1 MATMNGSSSKSTQ
14 GIASHSRS
22 EENVNQKM
30 ATEPPGILRDREKE
44 REREREPMTA
54 PRKMNTDIPSILPHE
69 RVFPIQIGSELFRL
83 SGASISSDAED
94 NGGDSNSIRTLY
106 IDRDPITFKD
116 ISLHLQGYHVA
127 PRDGSHFVKLFAD
140 AQFYSLPRLISQLY
154 EESIF
159 ISIGY
164 RDFQIPRELF
174 SDPGNSPNYFSLGFA
189 VFFSSPT
196 EVFPGLSREGL
207 LRPPSIMPPSVPN
220 RSADTFAELLH
231 LLRGYPLHIKSEDH
245 RAELLRDCKYFHLKG
260 LEQKLIRHTITF
272 NLSRK
277 RSEITLR
284 LEDVRQS
291 GISVSDPPSPPP
303 PEPAINAGT
312 NHSTPPIYSTLSMTR
327 WVNYARPFV
336 DSQSYELI
344 LEIGDEC
351 TRLHLSSMRCEF
363 FGDGKAR
370 ISRLFEVIATKLN
383 LPTSQPL
390 GLLMKKGGASS
401 QPASPGNTPISED
414 WVRCVLSEDTYV
426 RLDGREWRGHGNL
439 IEREGDS
446 GGSNASSVIGID
458 EGFGEPSRKRRRMDG
473 GVVGGLG
480 LGGGMVG
487 MDVGEEKESSSW
499 VVKTGQWRLKVQGSR
514 NGGNG
519 KGGVEC
525 VLVAV
530 RLDAVS
536 GEFGRNAQRGFLGP

>member
-1 MATMNGSSSKSTQ
+1 MASTNGK
-14 GIASHSRS
+14 GMASHSRGES
-22 EENVNQKM
+22 SSRTIS
-30 ATEPPGILRDREKE
+30 TEPPGILRE
-44 REREREPMTA
+44 TTTTGA
-54 PRKMNTDIPSILPHE
+54 RKLNTDIPNILPHE

-83 SGASISSDAED
+83 SGASISSDAPSYFSQFFQCQLRTAEE
-94 NGGDSNSIRTLY
+94 NGDDTNNIRTLY
-106 IDRDPITFKD
+106 IDRDPVTFKD

-127 PRDGSHFVKLFAD
+127 PKDGSHFVKLFAD
-140 AQFYSLPRLISQLY
+140 AQFYSLPRLVSQLY

-159 ISIGY
+159 ISIGH

-207 LRPPSIMPPSVPN
+207 LRPPSILPPSVPN

-231 LLRGYPLHIKSEDH
+231 LLRGYPLHIKDEDH
-245 RAELLRDCKYFHLKG
+245 RAELLRDCRYFHLKG
-260 LEQKLIRHTITF
+260 LEQKLIRHAITF
-272 NLSRK
+272 NLSLK
-277 RSEITLR
+277 RTEITLR

-291 GISVSDPPSPPP
+291 GISVVSDSSASPP
-303 PEPAINAGT
+303 PEPGTPIFNALQFSIG
-312 NHSTPPIYSTLSMTR
+312 Y
-327 WVNYARPFV
+327 VNYARPFV
-336 DSQSYELI
+336 DDKSHELI

-351 TRLHLSSMRCEF
+351 TRLHLSSMRAEF
-363 FGDGKAR
+363 FGEGKKR

-383 LPTSQPL
+383 LPTVLPL

-414 WVRCVLSEDTYV
+414 WVRVVLDQDAYV
-426 RLDGREWRGHGNL
+426 RLDGKEFRNHGTMHL
-439 IEREGDS
+439 PEREHDGS
-446 GGSNASSVIGID
+446 TGSNASSVIGID
-458 EGFGEPSRKRRRMDG
+458 ESFGEPSRKRRRMEG
-473 GVVGGLG
+473 GSVVG
-480 LGGGMVG
+480 
-487 MDVGEEKESSSW
+487 GEEKESW
-499 VVKTGQWRLKVQGSR
+499 VVKTGQWRLRVQNSK
-514 NGGNG
+514 NG

-536 GEFGRNAQRGFLGP
+536 GEFGRNAQRRFLGP